1 MQTYTYIDANTREAV
16 RAQAIEYIASD
27 VPQGRRLDEYAR
39 TVSERTR
46 HSAFVLRRLSRRSG
60 SSSSLETTT
69 GDW

>member
-1 MQTYTYIDANTREAV
+1 MQTSTYIDTNTREAV
-16 RAQAIEYIASD
+16 RAHAIEYIASD

-46 HSAFVLRRLSRRSG
+46 PSAFVLRRLSRRSG
-60 SSSSLETTT
+60 SSRSLETTS